1 MKKEKLSSKIFLVCV
16 GIYLLI
22 PFVVTLI
29 YSLSTEWISI
39 VPTGFTIKNYVALF
53 QDTDFWLSIGRT
65 ITICVGSVSITIIL
79 LLLAM
84 YVVLVEIPKF
94 GKYMQIICMIPYA
107 LQGVILSVS
116 IISLYSG
123 TGTILSNRMFML
135 FGAYSILVLPYI
147 YQGIR
152 NNMNA
157 LNANLLLQ
165 AAQMLGCSKFV
176 AYVKVVIPNI
186 LSGIIVSSLLAVS
199 IIFGDFVLAN
209 NIAGNNYKNIQVY
222 LLQKMT
228 TSSGMAS
235 AVVVIIFCVVFLI
248 SGTVI
253 HLEAKRKKGE
263 K

>member
-1 MKKEKLSSKIFLVCV
+1 MKKNNLGSKIFLVLV
-16 GIYLLI
+16 SIYLLI

-29 YSLSTEWISI
+29 YSLSTEWTSI
-39 VPTGFTIKNYVALF
+39 VPTGFTLKNYVALF
-53 QDTDFWLSIGRT
+53 QDSDFWMSTART
-65 ITICVGSVSITIIL
+65 LVICVGSVAITIIL

-94 GKYMQIICMIPYA
+94 GKYMQIVCMIPYA
-107 LQGVILSVS
+107 LQGVILSIS

-157 LNANLLLQ
+157 LNANILLQ
-165 AAQMLGCSKFV
+165 AAQMLGCGKFV
-176 AYVKVVIPNI
+176 AYVRVVIPNI

-222 LLQKMT
+222 LYQMMT
-228 TSSGMAS
+228 RSSGMAS
-235 AVVVIIFCVVFLI
+235 AVVVLIFCVVFMI

-253 HLEAKRKKGE
+253 HLEAKSKKGE